1 MHSTLYGK
9 GREIGVSS
17 VFLFV
22 FVQILAKWTVFLKKN
37 KYKDMG
43 FIQSFFREKKIK
55 LDFQA
60 ST

>member
-1 MHSTLYGK
+1 MAK
-9 GREIGVSS
+9 EERS
-17 VFLFV
+17 VFLVFFV
-22 FVQILAKWTVFLKKN
+22 CFCTDFSKVDCILKKN